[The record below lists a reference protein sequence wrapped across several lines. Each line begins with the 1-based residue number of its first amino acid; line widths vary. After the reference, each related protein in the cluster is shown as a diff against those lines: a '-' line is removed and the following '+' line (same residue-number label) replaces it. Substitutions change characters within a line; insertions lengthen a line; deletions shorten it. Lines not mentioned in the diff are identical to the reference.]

1 MKYLFFSIFARKDRE
16 IMIFELTEEQQMIRD
31 AARDFAQQE
40 LKPGVIERDEQQQFP
55 AEQVK
60 KLGELGFLGMMVDP
74 KYNGAGLDAVSY
86 VLVME
91 ELSKID
97 ASTSVV
103 VSVNNSLVCYG
114 LESFGTEEQK
124 EKYLKP
130 LAAGTQIGA
139 FCLSEPEA
147 GSDATSQRTTAE
159 DRGDHYLLN
168 GTKNWITNGS
178 TASTYIVI
186 AQTDREKGH
195 RGINALIVEKGMEGF
210 TVGPK
215 ENKMGIRGSDTHS
228 LLFDNVKVPKENR
241 IGDDGF
247 GFKFAM
253 KVLEGG
259 RIGIASQAL
268 GIASGAFELARDYA
282 KERQAFGKPIAD
294 HQAIQFKLADMA
306 TQIEAARLL
315 CLKAAWLKDNAKP
328 YARAAAM
335 AKLFASEVAMKTTV
349 EAVQIH
355 GGYGYV
361 KEYHVER
368 LMRDAKITQI
378 YEGTSEIQ
386 RVVISRDLLRDG
398 K

>member
-1 MKYLFFSIFARKDRE
+1 
-16 IMIFELTEEQQMIRD
+16 
-31 AARDFAQQE
+31 
-40 LKPGVIERDEQQQFP
+40 
-55 AEQVK
+55 
-60 KLGELGFLGMMVDP
+60 
-74 KYNGAGLDAVSY
+74 
-86 VLVME
+86 ME
-91 ELSKID
+91 ELSKVD
-97 ASTSVV
+97 ASASVV

-114 LESFGTEEQK
+114 LEKYATEEQK

-130 LAAGTQIGA
+130 LATGEKIGA

-147 GSDATSQRTTAE
+147 GSDATSQRTTAI
-159 DRGDHYLLN
+159 DMGDYYLLN

-178 TASTYIVI
+178 SASTYLVI
-186 AQTDREKGH
+186 AQTDAEKGH
-195 RGINALIVEKGMEGF
+195 RGINVLIVEKGMEGF
-210 TVGPK
+210 TIGPK
-215 ENKMGIRGSDTHS
+215 ENKLGIRGSDTHS
-228 LLFDNVKVPKENR
+228 LMFSDVKVPKANR
-241 IGDDGF
+241 IGEDGF

-253 KVLEGG
+253 KTLEGG
-259 RIGIASQAL
+259 RIGIAAQAL
-268 GIASGAFELARDYA
+268 GIASGAYELAVQYA

-306 TQIEAARLL
+306 TQIEAARML
-315 CLKAAWLKDNAKP
+315 CLKAAWLKDQGLP
-328 YARAAAM
+328 YAQASSM

-355 GGYGYV
+355 GGYGFV

-386 RVVISRDLLRDG
+386 RIVIAREVL